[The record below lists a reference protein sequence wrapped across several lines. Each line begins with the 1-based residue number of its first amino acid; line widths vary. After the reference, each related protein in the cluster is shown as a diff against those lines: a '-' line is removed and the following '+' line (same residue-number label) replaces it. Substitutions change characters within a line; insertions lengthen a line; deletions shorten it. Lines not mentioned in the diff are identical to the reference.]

1 MAPVATPDRSAPLAH
16 GIDFSD
22 AIAHEAEMATFEL
35 VPCLLTE
42 ERLIQKCEE
51 QFSIIWNGM
60 NRVMK

>member
-16 GIDFSD
+16 GIDCSD
-22 AIAHEAEMATFEL
+22 ADAHEAEMATFEL

-42 ERLIQKCEE
+42 EQLNQKCDE

-60 NRVMK
+60 NRVIK